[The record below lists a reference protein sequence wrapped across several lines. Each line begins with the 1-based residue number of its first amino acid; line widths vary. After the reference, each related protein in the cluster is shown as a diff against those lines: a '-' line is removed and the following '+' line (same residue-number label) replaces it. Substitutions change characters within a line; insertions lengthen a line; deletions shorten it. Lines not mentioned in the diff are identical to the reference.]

1 MSNSLFEID
10 AIDVLDAKAEEM
22 DNLMKVNRKERAFL
36 REVHQVYN
44 CNGNCSGGCVGACG
58 GNCEGGCYG
67 SCRGGFF

>member
-22 DNLMKVNRKERAFL
+22 DNLMKDSQKRRAL
-36 REVHQVYN
+36 PEEVHVVYN
-44 CNGNCSGGCVGACG
+44 CNGNCSGGCMGMCG
-58 GNCEGGCYG
+58 GNCKGGCYG